1 MELVRTLASH
11 TFGPLMNTI
20 DVNGLLQQMRA
31 LSDQARL
38 QPRATSVVEGTPDF
52 GSLLKKSI
60 DGVASAQNSASA
72 LADKFERGDPG
83 TDIGSVM
90 VALQRADLSFR
101 AVTEVRN
108 KLVDAYKDIM
118 NMQV

>member
-1 MELVRTLASH
+1 
-11 TFGPLMNTI
+11 MNTI

-31 LSDQARL
+31 LSSEARL
-38 QPRATSVVEGTPDF
+38 QPRTAVVPERGADF
-52 GSLLKKSI
+52 GSLLRKSI
-60 DGVASAQNSASA
+60 DGVASAQNNASA

>member
-1 MELVRTLASH
+1 
-11 TFGPLMNTI
+11 MNTI

-31 LSDQARL
+31 LSEQARV
-38 QPRATSVVEGTPDF
+38 QPRASIASERTADF
-52 GSLLKKSI
+52 GSLLRKSI
-60 DGVASAQNSASA
+60 DGVASAQNGASA
-72 LADKFERGDPG
+72 LADKFERGDAG

>member
-1 MELVRTLASH
+1 
-11 TFGPLMNTI
+11 MNTI

-31 LSDQARL
+31 LSAQAELR
-38 QPRATSVVEGTPDF
+38 PRAPAATEKAADF
-52 GSLLKKSI
+52 GGLLKKTI
-60 DGVASAQNSASA
+60 DGVASSQNTANA

-101 AVTEVRN
+101 AVAEVRN
-108 KLVDAYKDIM
+108 KLVDAYKDVM

>member
-1 MELVRTLASH
+1 
-11 TFGPLMNTI
+11 MNTI

-31 LSDQARL
+31 LSEQARL
-38 QPRATSVVEGTPDF
+38 QPRAPASIGSIATERTADF

-60 DGVASAQNSASA
+60 DGVASSQNSANA

-90 VALQRADLSFR
+90 VVA
-101 AVTEVRN
+101 EVRN

>member
-1 MELVRTLASH
+1 
-11 TFGPLMNTI
+11 MNTI
-20 DVNGLLQQMRA
+20 DVNGLLQQMRQ
-31 LSDQARL
+31 LSAQARL
-38 QPRATSVVEGTPDF
+38 EPRAPAVTAKSADF
-52 GSLLKKSI
+52 GSLLRKSI
-60 DGVASAQNSASA
+60 DGVASAQNAASA
-72 LADKFERGDPG
+72 LADRFERGDAG

>member
-1 MELVRTLASH
+1 
-11 TFGPLMNTI
+11 MNTI
-20 DVNGLLQQMRA
+20 EVNGLLQQMRA
-31 LSDQARL
+31 LSEQARV
-38 QPRATSVVEGTPDF
+38 QPRAPAAPSASEGMPDF

-60 DGVASAQNSASA
+60 DGVSSSQNTASA

-108 KLVDAYKDIM
+108 KLVDAYKEIM
-118 NMQV
+118 NMPV

>member
-1 MELVRTLASH
+1 
-11 TFGPLMNTI
+11 MNTI

-31 LSDQARL
+31 LSDQARV
-38 QPRATSVVEGTPDF
+38 QPRATSAPEGVPDF

-60 DGVASAQNSASA
+60 DGVSSSQNTASA